1 MRRHSPPIPETT
13 AVVGVDIAKR
23 RFVAWSGGPTSK
35 ARSYGNDAA
44 GFARF
49 SEYLDGVGRDGE
61 LVVAFEPTGHY
72 GERLIRWLEARD
84 VRLFQVQPVHTK
96 RAKELFDGTRR
107 KTDAK
112 DARVI
117 AKPCAPPRGVFADLR
132 VLSRHRE
139 SLVKRRSQLQN
150 RLHHHLDV
158 VFPELLEHFHKL
170 RSAAC
175 LALLQRAP
183 TPADLL
189 EQDPDELTELL
200 YRTSR
205 HQLGAETMEAIRAAA
220 STSTGVRA
228 GIAAHRL
235 GIRQQVAQLQAI
247 DVDITAVEAEM
258 VESAGQ
264 VEYVR
269 RLVTIPR
276 LGVLTVAILL
286 GEFGDLRGYRV
297 NRQLIAMAGLDLI
310 EQSSGERRG
319 RRTISRRGRRYARQ
333 ILYLAVLRL
342 GWTTLSERRRRLVE
356 DNKLPP
362 TRAAVANM
370 CCLLRIIHAIVRDG
384 VDFDPS
390 RHEAPPIIEEEDV
403 AA

>member
-13 AVVGVDIAKR
+13 AVVGIDIAKR
-23 RFVAWSGGPTSK
+23 RFVVWSSGSTSK
-35 ARSYGNDAA
+35 ARSYSNDAT
-44 GFARF
+44 GFSQFA
-49 SEYLDGVGRDGE
+49 EYLDSVCGGGE

-72 GERLIRWLEARD
+72 GERLIRWLETRD
-84 VRLFQVQPVHTK
+84 VPLFQVQPVHTK

-117 AKPCAPPRGVFADLR
+117 AELCRRGIAKPFSPPSGVFADLR

-158 VFPELLEHFHKL
+158 VFPELLDHFYKL

-183 TPADLL
+183 TPTDVLV
-189 EQDPDELTELL
+189 QDPDELTELL

-205 HQLGAETMEAIRAAA
+205 FQIGAETVEAIRAAA
-220 STSTGVRA
+220 STSTGVRT
-228 GIAAHRL
+228 GLAAHRI
-235 GIRQQVAQLQAI
+235 GIRQQVTQLKAI
-247 DVDITAVEAEM
+247 DVDVAAVEAEM
-258 VESAGQ
+258 IELAGRID
-264 VEYVR
+264 YVR
-269 RLVTIPR
+269 HLVTIPR

-310 EQSSGERRG
+310 EQSSGETHSFRIG
-319 RRTISRRGRRYARQ
+319 E
-333 ILYLAVLRL
+333 
-342 GWTTLSERRRRLVE
+342 TT
-356 DNKLPP
+356 
-362 TRAAVANM
+362 
-370 CCLLRIIHAIVRDG
+370 
-384 VDFDPS
+384 
-390 RHEAPPIIEEEDV
+390 
-403 AA
+403 